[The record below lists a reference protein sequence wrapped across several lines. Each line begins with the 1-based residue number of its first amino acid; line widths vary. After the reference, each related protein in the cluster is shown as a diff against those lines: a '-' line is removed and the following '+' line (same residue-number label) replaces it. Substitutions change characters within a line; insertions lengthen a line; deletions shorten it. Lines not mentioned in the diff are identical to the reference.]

1 MWKAAVADA
10 KGKVP
15 TFDQVNR
22 AALAYKANEQNQ
34 ARRLTEAQRISQ
46 RKAVLASVESRVT
59 EEHEEPAE
67 PFTFSLPRPTATA
80 PQIPAWELEKD
91 DSSIDA
97 VSECKR
103 ITHALNDA
111 FKAIA
116 TLRGILYSQ
125 INRHGDEYLQFLR
138 QVDAGVYSLSNI
150 DDQIEQIGED
160 IEFVLDL
167 LQASVGAGELAQSTI
182 DVNSIPSRQ

>member
-46 RKAVLASVESRVT
+46 RKAVLASVELRAT
-59 EEHEEPAE
+59 EEREEPSE
-67 PFTFSLPRPTATA
+67 SFSFTPPRPAAT

-150 DDQIEQIGED
+150 DDQIEQIGD
-160 IEFVLDL
+160 DVDFVLGL
-167 LQASVGAGELAQSTI
+167 LKTSIGPGELAKATV
-182 DVNSIPSRQ
+182 DVGSFPVRA